1 MSVGVLHYQNTL
13 GTWGPVRLILLAIL
27 NARFDDFFFLAGL
40 VCSSY
45 VTVSMGTHYRAPWF
59 PLGREDIPFVD
70 EGNRMTCRSVASKNT
85 CSNMANSPMTI
96 LWDKT
101 IKNKSNQDWL
111 CETLGLGNQS
121 FLQNITMW
129 IIPRLSQIKPWSCPN
144 TGFQYMILST
154 ATALF
159 TNKLCIDVPKDF
171 RLLVLVAVMD
181 EFHLVKPIILCYQ
194 RWHHGSLSWGWPW
207 KDFFPDKRV

>member
-1 MSVGVLHYQNTL
+1 MYIFSGITYRHMSFGVLHYQNTL

-121 FLQNITMW
+121 FVQNITMW

-144 TGFQYMILST
+144 TGFQYMI
-154 ATALF
+154 
-159 TNKLCIDVPKDF
+159 
-171 RLLVLVAVMD
+171 
-181 EFHLVKPIILCYQ
+181 
-194 RWHHGSLSWGWPW
+194 
-207 KDFFPDKRV
+207 